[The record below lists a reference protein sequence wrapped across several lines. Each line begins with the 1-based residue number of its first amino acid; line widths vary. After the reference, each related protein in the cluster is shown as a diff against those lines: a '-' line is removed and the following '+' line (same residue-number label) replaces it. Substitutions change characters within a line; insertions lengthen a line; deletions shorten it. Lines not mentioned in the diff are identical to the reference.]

1 MMMVLIFTI
10 DQWPGSGQEA
20 AGCKKSMMKTS
31 LLTAGLVIML
41 NPETPGRFI
50 GWEQK
55 VNYFQ
60 VGEGGCF
67 YKVCSTNGWILHLF
81 PLQLLSKNDFRM
93 TKENSD
99 LSCFNI

>member
-1 MMMVLIFTI
+1 MMVLIFTI

-60 VGEGGCF
+60 VAECGVSPHCLPVSPPSPSQRGQDAGAE
-67 YKVCSTNGWILHLF
+67 
-81 PLQLLSKNDFRM
+81 
-93 TKENSD
+93 E
-99 LSCFNI
+99 